1 LNTETLERIIPDLL
15 SKDESTGE
23 ETLKLHIERYEF
35 ASKHL
40 NKGNILDI
48 ACGVGYGSY
57 IIAQND
63 NCETIT
69 GVDIDA
75 DAIKY
80 AKERYIHPKITFT
93 NKNALEYTGNIKYD
107 TIISLETIE
116 HIPNPANY
124 IAHLKTLIKPG
135 GYLIGSVPTT
145 PSVDANPHH
154 VTDFTPAS
162 FRRIFT
168 KLGFEEVAS
177 QKQIQKFSFWKIAL
191 KQEKR
196 AQKMRPNMM
205 SYYVQ
210 NPSGFF
216 KRIYATLRYGFSNHY
231 ITIVWKAK

>member
-1 LNTETLERIIPDLL
+1 MNTETLERIIPDLL

-35 ASKHL
+35 ASQHL

-63 NCETIT
+63 SCETIT

-75 DAIKY
+75 DAIAY
-80 AKERYIHPKITFT
+80 AKERYKHPKTTFI
-93 NKNALEYTGNIKYD
+93 NKNALEYTSNIKYD

-162 FRRIFT
+162 IRRIFK

-177 QKQIQKFSFWKIAL
+177 HKQIQKFSFWKIAL

-216 KRIYATLRYGFSNHY
+216 KRIYATIRYGFSNHY